1 MSYKCKVCG
10 KTTATN
16 LGMRGHVVNSLFRFQ
31 DHWQWLKSHGIST
44 TRKVAQGNYQPLM
57 ELVEKEC
64 KVED

>member
-1 MSYKCKVCG
+1 MAYKCKVCG

-16 LGMRGHVVNSLFRFQ
+16 LGMRGHLVNSRFLYQ
-31 DHWQWLKSHGIST
+31 EHWQWLKSQGINI

-64 KVED
+64 KL

>member
-1 MSYKCKVCG
+1 MSYKCPVCG

-16 LGMRGHVVNSLFRFQ
+16 LGMRGHVVSSRFLFDEHRR
-31 DHWQWLKSHGIST
+31 WIRSHGISIT
-44 TRKVAQGNYQPLM
+44 KKVAQGNYQPLM